1 MRESTNETPP
11 IICEASNCI
20 RQPTDTV
27 SDSPKVSVLMP
38 VYNTN
43 AKFLRETIRSVLGQT
58 FGDFEFLILNDGSSD
73 KNVEKTIGQF
83 DDGRIKY
90 FASEKNLGIASSRN
104 ILIDLSR
111 GEYLAV
117 VDHDDIS
124 LPERFAKEVAYL
136 DEHSDV
142 GVVSSWIGILGK
154 NKVVRDRISD
164 REIKEDLLT
173 KFCVFH
179 PAAMIRKSVLIDG
192 NIRYESEFFPS
203 EDYAIWCRLMSRT
216 KFHVIPEILFKYR
229 EHGQRASLRF
239 RSKLRHMAY
248 VIREFARREN
258 PDIWAAV
265 QAKMTKCTYVK
276 LFRYIPFLKILGKGN
291 RTSVYLFNCIP
302 LVYWNRK
309 CLI

>member
-1 MRESTNETPP
+1 
-11 IICEASNCI
+11 
-20 RQPTDTV
+20 
-27 SDSPKVSVLMP
+27 MP

-43 AKFLRETIRSVLGQT
+43 VKFLGETIWSILGQT
-58 FGDFEFLILNDGSSD
+58 FGNFEFLILNDGSSD
-73 KNVEKTIGQF
+73 ESVEKTIAQF
-83 DDGRIKY
+83 NDRRIKY
-90 FASEKNLGIASSRN
+90 FANEKNLGIAHARN
-104 ILIDLSR
+104 LLIDLSR

-124 LPERFAKEVAYL
+124 LPERLAKEVTYL
-136 DEHSDV
+136 DEHSDI

-154 NKVVRDRISD
+154 SKVVRDRITD

-179 PAAMIRKSVLIDG
+179 PAAMIRKSVLIDS

-203 EDYAIWCRLMSRT
+203 EDYAIWCRLMSKT

-229 EHGQRASLRF
+229 EHRRRTSLRF
-239 RSKLRHMAY
+239 RNKLRHMAY

-265 QAKMTKCTYVK
+265 QAKMTKCTCVK
-276 LFRYIPFLKILGKGN
+276 LFRYVPFLKIIEKGN

-309 CLI
+309 CLT